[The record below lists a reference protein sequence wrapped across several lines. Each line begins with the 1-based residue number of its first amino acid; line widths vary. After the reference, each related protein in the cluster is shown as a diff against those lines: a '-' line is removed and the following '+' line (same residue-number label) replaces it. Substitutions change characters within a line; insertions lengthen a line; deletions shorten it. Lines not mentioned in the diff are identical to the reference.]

1 MRMTS
6 FLREGN
12 FFNLMHINNR
22 KGVVYVNRGR
32 RVDKKIIAYSY
43 ICKTLGIINEAEEKQ
58 IKTGL
63 QNKKRKS
70 G

>member
-1 MRMTS
+1 
-6 FLREGN
+6 
-12 FFNLMHINNR
+12 MHINNK

-58 IKTGL
+58 IKVGL